1 MPPGDKEKR
10 SMDQQNRELKL
21 KLLSNID
28 EVDENLRNVKS
39 VLAGKMDL
47 LENKILQIEADHQSK
62 IQQIEAYNQKINME
76 NVKNI
81 EGRLFITNEYN
92 WSFNLLKVVFW
103 WEALIC
109 RNVF

>member
-1 MPPGDKEKR
+1 
-10 SMDQQNRELKL
+10 MDQQNRELKL

-39 VLAGKMDL
+39 VLAGKMDQ

-76 NVKNI
+76 NIKNI
-81 EGRLFITNEYN
+81 EGRLLITNDYN
-92 WSFNLLKVVFW
+92 WSFNWLKVVFW

>member
-1 MPPGDKEKR
+1 
-10 SMDQQNRELKL
+10 MDQQNRELKL

-81 EGRLFITNEYN
+81 EGRLFITNEY
-92 WSFNLLKVVFW
+92 
-103 WEALIC
+103 I
-109 RNVF
+109 

>member
-1 MPPGDKEKR
+1 
-10 SMDQQNRELKL
+10 MDQQNRELKL

-81 EGRLFITNEYN
+81 EGRLFVTNEYN
-92 WSFNLLKVVFW
+92 
-103 WEALIC
+103 
-109 RNVF
+109 

>member
-1 MPPGDKEKR
+1 
-10 SMDQQNRELKL
+10 MDQQNRELKL

-81 EGRLFITNEYN
+81 EGRLFISNEYN
-92 WSFNLLKVVFW
+92 
-103 WEALIC
+103 
-109 RNVF
+109 

>member
-1 MPPGDKEKR
+1 MSPGDKEKR

-92 WSFNLLKVVFW
+92 
-103 WEALIC
+103 
-109 RNVF
+109 

>member
-1 MPPGDKEKR
+1 MSPGDKEKR

-81 EGRLFITNEYN
+81 EGRLFTTNEYT
-92 WSFNLLKVVFW
+92 
-103 WEALIC
+103 
-109 RNVF
+109 

>member
-1 MPPGDKEKR
+1 
-10 SMDQQNRELKL
+10 MDQQNRELKL

-39 VLAGKMDL
+39 VLAGKMDQ

-81 EGRLFITNEYN
+81 EGRLLITNDYN
-92 WSFNLLKVVFW
+92 WSFNWLKVVFW

>member
-1 MPPGDKEKR
+1 MSQGDKEKR

-92 WSFNLLKVVFW
+92 
-103 WEALIC
+103 
-109 RNVF
+109 

>member
-1 MPPGDKEKR
+1 
-10 SMDQQNRELKL
+10 MDQQNRELKL

-92 WSFNLLKVVFW
+92 
-103 WEALIC
+103 
-109 RNVF
+109 

>member
-1 MPPGDKEKR
+1 MFPGDKEKR

-92 WSFNLLKVVFW
+92 
-103 WEALIC
+103 
-109 RNVF
+109 

>member
-1 MPPGDKEKR
+1 
-10 SMDQQNRELKL
+10 MDQQNRELKL

-62 IQQIEAYNQKINME
+62 IQQIEAYNQKIDME

-92 WSFNLLKVVFW
+92 
-103 WEALIC
+103 
-109 RNVF
+109 

>member
-1 MPPGDKEKR
+1 
-10 SMDQQNRELKL
+10 MDQQNRELKL

-81 EGRLFITNEYN
+81 EGRLFITTEYN
-92 WSFNLLKVVFW
+92 
-103 WEALIC
+103 
-109 RNVF
+109 